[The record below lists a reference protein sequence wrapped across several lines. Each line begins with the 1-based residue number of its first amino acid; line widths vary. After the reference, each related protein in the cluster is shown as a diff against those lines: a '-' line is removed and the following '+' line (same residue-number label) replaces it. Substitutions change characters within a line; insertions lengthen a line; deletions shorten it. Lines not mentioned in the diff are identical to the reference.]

1 VETEANETAGP
12 SQPPSLQREAQKC
25 QACGA
30 EPEPGF
36 PLPLCVNCRSQ
47 LARRPIPIG
56 IKLAGAAI
64 ALLLVFALT
73 RIPSS
78 ISAAVAF
85 ERGQI
90 AEHKLQF
97 AAAEN
102 EYQKTVIWYP
112 KSELAHARLF
122 IAAFRA
128 KDGGIARREFEF
140 LRDRKMDLKLVG
152 EIHAMLGSRH

>member
-1 VETEANETAGP
+1 VETEANQTSGL
-12 SQPPSLQREAQKC
+12 SQPSPLQQESQKC

-30 EPEPGF
+30 APEPGF
-36 PLPLCVNCRSQ
+36 PIPLCAKCRSQ

-56 IKLAGAAI
+56 IKLAGVAI
-64 ALLLVFALT
+64 ALLLVLAVT

-85 ERGQI
+85 ERGQS
-90 AEHKLQF
+90 AEQKLQF
-97 AAAEN
+97 ASAER
-102 EYQKTVIWYP
+102 EYQKTVVAYP

-128 KDGGIARREFEF
+128 KDGGVVRREFEF
-140 LRDRKMDLKLVG
+140 LRDRKLDLKLVG
-152 EIHAMLGSRH
+152 EIHALLGSRH

>member
-1 VETEANETAGP
+1 METEADETAGLN
-12 SQPPSLQREAQKC
+12 QRPSLQRESQKC

-30 EPEPGF
+30 EPEPEF
-36 PLPLCVNCRSQ
+36 PIPLCVSCRTQ

-56 IKLAGAAI
+56 IKLAGVTI

-85 ERGQI
+85 QRGQI
-90 AEHKLQF
+90 AEQKLQF
-97 AAAEN
+97 AAAEHD
-102 EYQKTVIWYP
+102 YQKTVVAYP

-122 IAAFRA
+122 VAAFRA
-128 KDGGIARREFEF
+128 KDGAVVRREFEF

-152 EIHAMLGSRH
+152 EIRALLGSRH